1 LLRGVAR
8 AGIAEEQEAHAALRL
23 TRGESAQKENEA
35 HGRGLAHLG
44 PADHG
49 VLLHVCY
56 RARRELYMEFDAIV
70 IGAGPGGYPCAIRL
84 AQLGKKV
91 AVIEEDKVGGVC
103 LNVGCIPS
111 KAMIQAAHRF
121 ADAQHGEK
129 FGIKA
134 KNVSFDMKTMQAW
147 KNEQVVGKFV
157 NGVRQLLKGNGVHTI
172 TGRAELKSANEIVVK
187 NGADTLEVRAKDI
200 VIATGSA
207 PIDIPAFKIDGKT
220 VMGSTEILDLDRV
233 PEKVV
238 VLGGGYI
245 GLELGSALCHL
256 GSKVTVVEMLPRL
269 LAGFDM
275 DLVQVVQRRMKQN
288 GVDFRLETK
297 AEEITETSDG
307 RGLRVSKGGASEVI
321 PFDVLAV
328 TVGRRPRGKELAL
341 ERFGVKVDQKGF
353 IEVDAQL
360 RTANPHIY
368 AIGDVCGQPMLA
380 HKATRDGE
388 VAAEVIAGHTHAA
401 VQNKTVPA
409 VVFTD
414 PELASAGMSEVEAVA
429 AGRKIEVGKFPF
441 VALGRAMAGG
451 VSDGFGKIVF
461 DASSRVVLGIHVVG
475 PHATD
480 LISEAAL
487 AIEMGATVEDLA
499 LTIHPH
505 PTLGEVM
512 MEASKVGLG
521 EAVHVLPQKK
531 AAS

>member
-1 LLRGVAR
+1 M
-8 AGIAEEQEAHAALRL
+8 Q
-23 TRGESAQKENEA
+23 
-35 HGRGLAHLG
+35 
-44 PADHG
+44 
-49 VLLHVCY
+49 
-56 RARRELYMEFDAIV
+56 FDAIV

-111 KAMIQAAHRF
+111 KAMIQAAHRYR
-121 ADAQHGEK
+121 DAQHGEK
-129 FGIKA
+129 FGVKTEG
-134 KNVSFDMKTMQAW
+134 VTFDMGAMQAW
-147 KNEQVVGKFV
+147 KNEQVVGKLV
-157 NGVRQLLKGNGVHTI
+157 SGVRQLLKGNGVHTI
-172 TGRAELKSANEIVVK
+172 AGRAEFKSATELIVR
-187 NGADTLEVRAKDI
+187 NGKDTIEVSAKDI

-220 VMGSTEILDLDRV
+220 VMGSTEILDLAAV
-233 PEKVV
+233 PERVV

-245 GLELGSALCHL
+245 GLELGSALAHL

-269 LAGFDM
+269 LAGFDP
-275 DLVQVVQRRMKQN
+275 DVVQVVQRRMKQN

-297 AEEITETSDG
+297 AEAIVKDG
-307 RGLRVSKGGASEVI
+307 KGQGLRVSSQGKSEVI

-328 TVGRRPRGKELAL
+328 TVGRKPRGKELNV

-360 RTANPHIY
+360 RTGNPHIY

-388 VAAEVIAGHTHAA
+388 VAAEVIAGHQHAA
-401 VQNKTVPA
+401 VQNKTIPA

-414 PELASAGMSEVEAVA
+414 PELASAGMSEAECTA
-429 AGRKIEVGKFPF
+429 AGRKFEVGKFPF
-441 VALGRAMAGG
+441 AALGRALAGG
-451 VSDGFGKIVF
+451 TTDGFTKIIF
-461 DASSRVVLGIHVVG
+461 DASSRVVLGIHIVG

-487 AIEMGATVEDLA
+487 AIEMSATVEDLA

-512 MEASKVGLG
+512 LEASKVGLG
-521 EAVHVLPQKK
+521 EAVHVLPQRK
-531 AAS
+531 AG

>member
-1 LLRGVAR
+1 
-8 AGIAEEQEAHAALRL
+8 
-23 TRGESAQKENEA
+23 
-35 HGRGLAHLG
+35 
-44 PADHG
+44 
-49 VLLHVCY
+49 
-56 RARRELYMEFDAIV
+56 MEFDAVV

-91 AVIEEDKVGGVC
+91 AIVEEDKVGGVC

-121 ADAQHGEK
+121 SDAQHSEK
-129 FGIKA
+129 MGVKA
-134 KNVSFDMKTMQAW
+134 SGVSFDMAAMQAW
-147 KNEQVVGKFV
+147 KNEQVVGKLV
-157 NGVRQLLKGNGVHTI
+157 GGIRQLLKGNGVHSI
-172 TGRAELKSANEIVVK
+172 SGRAEFKSATELVVK
-187 NGADTLEVRAKDI
+187 NGSDVLEISAKDI

-220 VMGSTEILDLDRV
+220 IMGSTEILDLDHV

-245 GLELGSALCHL
+245 GLELGSALAHL

-269 LAGFDM
+269 LAGFDA
-275 DLVQVVQRRMKQN
+275 DVVQVVQRRMKQN

-297 AEEITETSDG
+297 AEEIVDG
-307 RGLRVSKGGASEVI
+307 GGGLRVSKGGATEI
-321 PFDVLAV
+321 LPFDVLAV
-328 TVGRRPRGKELAL
+328 TVGRRPRGKELGL

-360 RTANPHIY
+360 KTSHPHIY
-368 AIGDVCGQPMLA
+368 AIGDVAGQPMLA

-388 VAAEVIAGHTHAA
+388 VAAEVIAGHKHAS

-414 PELASAGMSEVEAVA
+414 PELASAGMSEAEATA
-429 AGRKIEVGKFPF
+429 AGRKFEVGKFPF
-441 VALGRAMAGG
+441 VALGRALAGG
-451 VSDGFGKIVF
+451 TTDGFTKIVF
-461 DASSRVVLGIHVVG
+461 DASSRVVLGVHIVG

-487 AIEMGATVEDLA
+487 AIEMGATMEDLA

-505 PTLGEVM
+505 PTLGEIM
-512 MEASKVGLG
+512 LEASKVGLG
-521 EAVHVLPQKK
+521 EAVHVLPQRK